1 MVKMMIQG
9 RQSRA
14 MDGLPQMTS
23 GTVED
28 ATATEAV
35 ERPELVVASTNR
47 TFCLKMAAKEK
58 KFVVLMSQ
66 VQQML
71 MQLALFSSM
80 MLTAISD
87 RLLLSVKKWNL

>member
-1 MVKMMIQG
+1 
-9 RQSRA
+9 
-14 MDGLPQMTS
+14 MDGLQQMTS

-28 ATATEAV
+28 AKATEAV

-47 TFCLKMAAKEK
+47 TFCLKMAAEEK